1 MRILAVR
8 VGRVGDTVMMTP
20 ALNAILQCCPEAEI
34 TILASP
40 EGKLLL
46 DGFHPNIKQIWTWDR
61 HGLFKSYTDK
71 RALLKKIAAG
81 DFDRI
86 YCFDTSKRIAELFE
100 QSQAELYW
108 LQSSAELKHCARHYL
123 DLVASSC
130 DIDVEQFYNFL
141 PVDDNYRRQVD
152 EELATHSIMPD
163 DLVVMM
169 HPTFSGYSKL
179 GLRKRHARIRK
190 LWPAQSYGELGMR
203 LAAESIDGRI
213 IKPLIALLPKEL
225 ELGRKIVYNS
235 GGAVT
240 LFESH
245 PTFGR
250 YKALIAR
257 ANLLLTPDS
266 GPMHIASAL
275 GTPVVAFFSM
285 KEPADCGPYM
295 EPSLFSILRS
305 DDPVKGISTI
315 DVDTVHDAVLSQLKR
330 SLQIRHNDARLS
342 IDKGK

>member
-1 MRILAVR
+1 MHILAVR

-20 ALNAILQCCPEAEI
+20 ALSAILQCHPQAEL

-46 DGFHPNIKQIWTWDR
+46 NDFHPNIKQVWTWDR
-61 HGLFKSYTDK
+61 HGLFKSYADR
-71 RALLKKIAAG
+71 RALLKKIAAA
-81 DFDRI
+81 DFDKI
-86 YCFDTSKRIAELFE
+86 YCFDTSKRIASLFDHS
-100 QSQAELYW
+100 QSEFYW
-108 LQSSAELKHCARHYL
+108 FHSADELKHSARHYL

-141 PVDDNYRRQVD
+141 PVSDDYRKQVED
-152 EELATHSIMPD
+152 ELTTLGILPD

-169 HPTFSGYSKL
+169 HPTFSGYSRL

-190 LWPAQSYGELGMR
+190 LWPAESYGELGKR
-203 LAAESIDGRI
+203 LAAENIDGRA

-225 ELGRKIVYNS
+225 ELGRRIVHSSGDKI
-235 GGAVT
+235 T
-240 LFESH
+240 LLESQ
-245 PTFGR
+245 PAFGR

-257 ANLLLTPDS
+257 TNLLLTPDS

-275 GTPVVAFFSM
+275 GTPIVAFFSM

-295 EPSLFSILRS
+295 DASLFTILRS

-315 DVDTVHDAVLSQLKR
+315 DVDTVHEAVLSQLQ
-330 SLQIRHNDARLS
+330 SGMQFRH
-342 IDKGK
+342 

>member
-1 MRILAVR
+1 MHILAVR

-20 ALNAILQCCPEAEI
+20 ALSAILQCHPQAEL

-46 DGFHPNIKQIWTWDR
+46 DDFHPNIKQVWTWDR
-61 HGLFKSYTDK
+61 HGLFKSYADK
-71 RALLKKIAAG
+71 RALLKKIAAA
-81 DFDRI
+81 DFDKI
-86 YCFDTSKRIAELFE
+86 YCFDTSKRIASLFDHSYSE
-100 QSQAELYW
+100 FYW
-108 LQSSAELKHCARHYL
+108 FHSADELKHSARHYL

-130 DIDVEQFYNFL
+130 NIDVEHYYNFL
-141 PVDDNYRRQVD
+141 PVSDDYCKQVD
-152 EELATHSIMPD
+152 NEFAALGILPD

-169 HPTFSGYSKL
+169 HPTFSGYSRL

-190 LWPAQSYGELGMR
+190 LWPVDSYGELGKR
-203 LAAESIDGRI
+203 LAAETIDGRA

-225 ELGRKIVYNS
+225 ELGRRIVHSSGDKI
-235 GGAVT
+235 T
-240 LFESH
+240 LLESQ
-245 PTFGR
+245 PAFGR

-275 GTPVVAFFSM
+275 GTPIVAFFSM

-295 EPSLFSILRS
+295 DASLFTILRS
-305 DDPVKGISTI
+305 DDPVKGISSI
-315 DVDTVHDAVLSQLKR
+315 DVDSVHEAVLSQLQR
-330 SLQIRHNDARLS
+330 GMQFRP
-342 IDKGK
+342 G

>member
-1 MRILAVR
+1 MHILAVR

-20 ALNAILQCCPEAEI
+20 ALSAILQCYPQAEL

-46 DGFHPNIKQIWTWDR
+46 NDFHPNIKQIWTWDR
-61 HGLFKSYTDK
+61 HGLIKSYTDK
-71 RALLKKIAAG
+71 RSLLKRIAASN
-81 DFDRI
+81 FDKI
-86 YCFDTSKRIAELFE
+86 YCFDTSKRIAGLFE
-100 QSQAELYW
+100 HSQAEFYW
-108 LQSSAELKHCARHYL
+108 FHSSDELKHSARHYL

-141 PVDDNYRRQVD
+141 PVDDDYRKQVD
-152 EELATHSIMPD
+152 DELATLGIMPE
-163 DLVVMM
+163 DLVVMI

-190 LWPAQSYGELGMR
+190 LWPPDSYGELGKR
-203 LAAESIDGRI
+203 LAGETIDGRA
-213 IKPLIALLPKEL
+213 IKPLIALLPREL
-225 ELGRKIVYNS
+225 ELGREIVDSSS
-235 GGAVT
+235 GAFT
-240 LFESH
+240 LLESH

-275 GTPVVAFFSM
+275 GTPIVAFFSM
-285 KEPADCGPYM
+285 KEPTDCGPYM
-295 EPSLFSILRS
+295 EPSLFTILRS

-315 DVDTVHDAVLSQLKR
+315 DVDTVHDAVLSQLQR
-330 SLQIRHNDARLS
+330 GMQVRR
-342 IDKGK
+342 

>member
-20 ALNAILQCCPEAEI
+20 ALNAILQCYPQAEI

-46 DGFHPNIKQIWTWDR
+46 NDFHPNIKQIWTWDR
-61 HGLFKSYTDK
+61 HGVIKSYTDRK
-71 RALLKKIAAG
+71 KLLKQISG
-81 DFDRI
+81 ENFDRI
-86 YCFDTSKRIAELFE
+86 YCFDTSRRIASLFDH
-100 QSQAELYW
+100 SPAEFHW
-108 LQSSAELKHCARHYL
+108 FHSSSELKHSARHYL
-123 DLVASSC
+123 DLVASTC
-130 DIDVEQFYNFL
+130 NIDVEAFYNFL
-141 PVDDNYRRQVD
+141 PVDDTYRKQVD
-152 EELATHSIMPD
+152 EELAASGIQPD
-163 DLVVMM
+163 DIVVMM

-190 LWPAQSYGELGMR
+190 LWPAENYGRLGKQ
-203 LAAESIDGRI
+203 LSTQDINGRRV
-213 IKPLIALLPKEL
+213 KPLIALLPAEL
-225 ELGRKIVYNS
+225 PLGRRIVDCS
-235 GGAVT
+235 DGAIT
-240 LFESH
+240 LLESH

-275 GTPVVAFFSM
+275 GTPIVAFFSM

-295 EPSLFSILRS
+295 DPALFTILRS

-315 DVDTVHDAVLSQLKR
+315 DVDTVYKAVMYRLEITMGKR
-330 SLQIRHNDARLS
+330 EQART
-342 IDKGK
+342 

>member
-1 MRILAVR
+1 
-8 VGRVGDTVMMTP
+8 MMTP
-20 ALNAILQCCPEAEI
+20 ALNAILQCHPQAQL

-46 DGFHPNIKQIWTWDR
+46 SDFHPNIKQIWTWDR
-61 HGLFKSYTDK
+61 HGLFKSFTDK
-71 RALLKKIAAG
+71 RKLLKKIAAS

-86 YCFDTSKRIAELFE
+86 YCFDTSKRIAGLFDHTNAE
-100 QSQAELYW
+100 FHWFQSANEF
-108 LQSSAELKHCARHYL
+108 KHSARHYL
-123 DLVASSC
+123 DLVASTC
-130 DIDVEQFYNFL
+130 NIDAEKFYNFL
-141 PVDDNYRRQVD
+141 PVDNDHLKQVD
-152 EELATHSIMPD
+152 EELATYGINPE

-190 LWPAQSYGELGMR
+190 LWPTANYGDLGSR
-203 LAAESIDGRI
+203 LATQNVDGRA
-213 IKPLIALLPKEL
+213 IKPLIALLPREL
-225 ELGRKIVYNS
+225 ELGRKIIDHS
-235 GGAVT
+235 RGAIT
-240 LFESH
+240 LLESH

-275 GTPVVAFFSM
+275 GTPIVAFFSM
-285 KEPADCGPYM
+285 KEPGDCGPYM
-295 EPSLFSILRS
+295 EPSQFTILRS

-315 DVDTVHDAVLSQLKR
+315 DVDTVYDAVLAQLQH
-330 SLQIRHNDARLS
+330 SIQHNC
-342 IDKGK
+342 

>member
-1 MRILAVR
+1 MHILAVR

-20 ALNAILQCCPEAEI
+20 ALSAILQCHPQAEL

-46 DGFHPNIKQIWTWDR
+46 NDFHPNIKQVWTWDR
-61 HGLFKSYTDK
+61 HGLFKSYADR
-71 RALLKKIAAG
+71 RALLKKIAAA
-81 DFDRI
+81 DFDKI
-86 YCFDTSKRIAELFE
+86 YCFDTSKRIASLFDHS
-100 QSQAELYW
+100 QSEFYW
-108 LQSSAELKHCARHYL
+108 FHSADELKHSARHYL

-141 PVDDNYRRQVD
+141 PVSDDYRKQVED
-152 EELATHSIMPD
+152 ELTTLGILPD

-169 HPTFSGYSKL
+169 HPTFSGYSRL

-190 LWPAQSYGELGMR
+190 LWPAESYGELGKR
-203 LAAESIDGRI
+203 LAAESIDGRA

-225 ELGRKIVYNS
+225 ELGRRIVHSSGDKI
-235 GGAVT
+235 T
-240 LFESH
+240 LLESQ
-245 PTFGR
+245 PAFGR

-257 ANLLLTPDS
+257 TNLLLTPDS

-275 GTPVVAFFSM
+275 GTPIVAFFSM

-295 EPSLFSILRS
+295 DASLFTILRS

-315 DVDTVHDAVLSQLKR
+315 DVDTVHEAVLSQLQ
-330 SLQIRHNDARLS
+330 SGMQFRH
-342 IDKGK
+342 

>member
-1 MRILAVR
+1 MHILAVR

-20 ALNAILQCCPEAEI
+20 ALNAILQCHPQAEL

-46 DGFHPNIKQIWTWDR
+46 NDFNPGIKQIWTWDR
-61 HGLFKSYTDK
+61 HGLFKSYADK
-71 RALLKKIAAG
+71 RALLKNIAAA
-81 DFDRI
+81 DFDKI
-86 YCFDTSKRIAELFE
+86 YCFDTSKRIASLFDDFQGE
-100 QSQAELYW
+100 FYW
-108 LQSSAELKHCARHYL
+108 FHSANELKHSARHYL

-141 PVDDNYRRQVD
+141 PVGDDYRKQVD
-152 EELATHSIMPD
+152 QELATLGILPD

-169 HPTFSGYSKL
+169 HPTFSGYSRL
-179 GLRKRHARIRK
+179 GLRKRQARIRK
-190 LWPAQSYGELGMR
+190 LWPVDSYGELGKR
-203 LAAESIDGRI
+203 LAADTIDGRT

-225 ELGRKIVYNS
+225 GLGRRIVHNSEGKI
-235 GGAVT
+235 T
-240 LFESH
+240 LLESQAA
-245 PTFGR
+245 FGR

-275 GTPVVAFFSM
+275 GTPIVAFFSM

-295 EPSLFSILRS
+295 DASLFTILRS

-315 DVDTVHDAVLSQLKR
+315 DVDSVHEAILSQLQR
-330 SLQIRHNDARLS
+330 GLQFRH
-342 IDKGK
+342 

>member
-1 MRILAVR
+1 MHILAVR

-20 ALNAILQCCPEAEI
+20 ALSAILQCHPRAEL

-40 EGKLLL
+40 EGKRLL
-46 DGFHPNIKQIWTWDR
+46 DDFHPNIKQVWTWDR
-61 HGLFKSYTDK
+61 HGLLKSYADK
-71 RALLKKIAAG
+71 RLLLKKIAATE
-81 DFDRI
+81 FDRI
-86 YCFDTSKRIAELFE
+86 YCFDTSKRIASLFE
-100 QSQAELYW
+100 DSKTEFYW
-108 LQSSAELKHCARHYL
+108 FHGADELKHSARHYL

-130 DIDVEQFYNFL
+130 NIDAEQFYNFL
-141 PVDDNYRRQVD
+141 PVGDGYRKQVD
-152 EELATHSIMPD
+152 EELATLGILPD

-169 HPTFSGYSKL
+169 HPTFSGYSRL

-190 LWPAQSYGELGMR
+190 LWPADSYGELGKR
-203 LAAESIDGRI
+203 LADETLDGRS

-225 ELGRKIVYNS
+225 ELGRKIVNS
-235 GGAVT
+235 SRGKIT
-240 LFESH
+240 LLESQ
-245 PTFGR
+245 PAFGR

-275 GTPVVAFFSM
+275 GTPIVAFFSM

-295 EPSLFSILRS
+295 DASLFTILRS

-315 DVDTVHDAVLSQLKR
+315 DVDSVNEAVLSQLQR
-330 SLQIRHNDARLS
+330 GMQFRD
-342 IDKGK
+342 

>member
-1 MRILAVR
+1 MHILAVR

-20 ALNAILQCCPEAEI
+20 ALSAILQCHPDAEL

-46 DGFHPNIKQIWTWDR
+46 NDFHPNIKQIWTWDR
-61 HGLFKSYTDK
+61 HGLVKSYADK
-71 RALLKKIAAG
+71 RSLLKKIAASN
-81 DFDRI
+81 FDKI
-86 YCFDTSKRIAELFE
+86 YCFDTSKRIAGLFE
-100 QSQAELYW
+100 HAHTEFHW
-108 LQSSAELKHCARHYL
+108 FHSSDELKHSARHYL
-123 DLVASSC
+123 DLVASGC
-130 DIDVEQFYNFL
+130 DIDAEQFYNFL
-141 PVDDNYRRQVD
+141 PVDDGYRKQVD
-152 EELATHSIMPD
+152 KELETQGIMPE

-169 HPTFSGYSKL
+169 HPTFSGYSRL

-190 LWPAQSYGELGMR
+190 LWPVGSYAELGKR
-203 LAAESIDGRI
+203 LADETIDGRA
-213 IKPLIALLPKEL
+213 IKPLIALLPREL
-225 ELGRKIVYNS
+225 ELGRKIVSNS
-235 GGAVT
+235 DGKVT
-240 LFESH
+240 LLESY

-275 GTPVVAFFSM
+275 GTPIVAFFSM

-295 EPSLFSILRS
+295 EPSLFTILRS

-315 DVDTVHDAVLSQLKR
+315 DVDTVHDAVLSQLQR
-330 SLQIRHNDARLS
+330 GMQVRC
-342 IDKGK
+342 

>member
-1 MRILAVR
+1 MHILAVR

-20 ALNAILQCCPEAEI
+20 ALNAILQCHPQAEL

-46 DGFHPNIKQIWTWDR
+46 DDFNPRIKQVWTWDR
-61 HGLFKSYTDK
+61 HGLYKSYADK
-71 RALLKKIAAG
+71 RALLKKIAAA
-81 DFDRI
+81 DFDKI
-86 YCFDTSKRIAELFE
+86 YCFDTSKRIASLFDHS
-100 QSQAELYW
+100 QSEFYW
-108 LQSSAELKHCARHYL
+108 FHSADELKHSARHYL

-130 DIDVEQFYNFL
+130 SIDVTQFYNFL
-141 PVDDNYRRQVD
+141 PVSDDYRKQVD
-152 EELATHSIMPD
+152 DELTTLGIQPD

-169 HPTFSGYSKL
+169 HPTFSGYSRL

-190 LWPAQSYGELGMR
+190 LWPADRYGELGKR
-203 LAAESIDGRI
+203 LAAETIDGRA

-225 ELGRKIVYNS
+225 ELGRRIVHSSGDKI
-235 GGAVT
+235 T
-240 LFESH
+240 LLESQ
-245 PTFGR
+245 PAFGR

-275 GTPVVAFFSM
+275 GTPIVAFFSM

-295 EPSLFSILRS
+295 DASLFTILRS

-315 DVDTVHDAVLSQLKR
+315 DVDSVHEAVMSQLQSGFR
-330 SLQIRHNDARLS
+330 AS
-342 IDKGK
+342 

>member
-1 MRILAVR
+1 MHILAVR

-20 ALNAILQCCPEAEI
+20 ALSAILQCHPQAEL

-46 DGFHPNIKQIWTWDR
+46 NDFHPNIKQVWTWDR
-61 HGLFKSYTDK
+61 HGLFKSYADR
-71 RALLKKIAAG
+71 RALLKKIAAA
-81 DFDRI
+81 DFDKI
-86 YCFDTSKRIAELFE
+86 YCFDTSKRIASLFDHS
-100 QSQAELYW
+100 QSEFYW
-108 LQSSAELKHCARHYL
+108 FHSADELKHSAMHYL

-141 PVDDNYRRQVD
+141 PVSDDYRKQVED
-152 EELATHSIMPD
+152 ELTTLGILPD

-169 HPTFSGYSKL
+169 HPTFSGYSRL

-190 LWPAQSYGELGMR
+190 LWPAESYGELGKR
-203 LAAESIDGRI
+203 LAAESIDGRA

-225 ELGRKIVYNS
+225 ELGRRIVHSSGDKI
-235 GGAVT
+235 T
-240 LFESH
+240 LLESQ
-245 PTFGR
+245 PAFGR

-275 GTPVVAFFSM
+275 GTPIVAFFSM

-295 EPSLFSILRS
+295 DASLFTILRS

-315 DVDTVHDAVLSQLKR
+315 DVDTVHEAVLSQLQ
-330 SLQIRHNDARLS
+330 SGMQFRH
-342 IDKGK
+342 

>member
-1 MRILAVR
+1 MHILAVR

-20 ALNAILQCCPEAEI
+20 ALSAILQCYPQAQL

-46 DGFHPNIKQIWTWDR
+46 NDFHPNIKQIWTWDR
-61 HGLFKSYTDK
+61 HGVVKSYADK
-71 RALLKKIAAG
+71 RSLLKKIAASN
-81 DFDRI
+81 FDKI
-86 YCFDTSKRIAELFE
+86 YCFDTSQRIASLFDH
-100 QSQAELYW
+100 SQAEFYW
-108 LQSSAELKHCARHYL
+108 FHRSDEIKHSARYYL

-141 PVDDNYRRQVD
+141 PIDDDYRKQVD
-152 EELATHSIMPD
+152 EELTRLGIMPE

-169 HPTFSGYSKL
+169 HPTFSGYSRL

-190 LWPAQSYGELGMR
+190 LWPVGSYAEIGKR
-203 LAAESIDGRI
+203 LAGETIDGRAV
-213 IKPLIALLPKEL
+213 KPLIALLPREL
-225 ELGRKIVYNS
+225 ELGRKIVSNS
-235 GGAVT
+235 NGTVT
-240 LFESH
+240 LLESQ

-275 GTPVVAFFSM
+275 GTPIVAFFSM
-285 KEPADCGPYM
+285 KEPEDCGPYM
-295 EPSLFSILRS
+295 DPALFTILRS

-315 DVDTVHDAVLSQLKR
+315 DVDTVYNAIITQLGN
-330 SLQIRHNDARLS
+330 IRDNRETAQP
-342 IDKGK
+342 